1 MDGEGDQYEERLREV
16 FQSFDGSGAGS
27 LNPEELAELCHAL
40 QLNDTALHTLLHTL
54 IDSQDELNA
63 RVEFEQFRNALI
75 QVLSSTEETLANEEN
90 PTLPDSPEVQPRF
103 IKGGKRYGRR
113 STPEFTHAISEL
125 SHTPPEEDEQE
136 EEALGSTDGTLPSK
150 RERWNADISSPEEY
164 EAEGQLH
171 LWNPDEPG
179 TPRGS
184 MVPLSGL
191 EERLQSACQQL
202 ALPLNGMATLHQLHT
217 LCQHLGMEV
226 GEDAFQSVGEECMM
240 SVQEFVS
247 YILNKHKPPTP
258 SASTPYRQLKR
269 HHSMQPFDETG
280 RRISSVL
287 SSTIGLRLFSELDD
301 GTGHT
306 AVEQLLDTWLEEGV
320 ENSSE
325 ILQALEFSLDG
336 KVNLTELT
344 AALENELLVTKNSI
358 HQAALVSFKAEIRH
372 LLERVDLELREK
384 EKIRSDLEKAEKLKS
399 QLASEVDEH
408 HSAIERINDL
418 NLRKLE
424 QEHKDRMVALR
435 AEMSK
440 EVELVRQQANQQ
452 REELEQ
458 EVRRIREDE
467 TFLREHLT
475 LTIKENGRLEAELLD
490 STERLIEA
498 EAQLSKLQRN
508 LDSVLKEKF
517 GDLDLSN
524 AEFYQQEERLRQLRS
539 NYEEQCRELQDR
551 IDELQAQ
558 LEEFRAL
565 GRAPQTSLM
574 PSLSDELDSKSPGM
588 DSDQG
593 LGSEEGQPFNMS
605 LEAEMMLEQL
615 KEQHVREM
623 ENIRAQLDC
632 KVNECQHKLEEQ
644 KTSHEEERSLLSL
657 QHQQNLQALKKEAA
671 EALER
676 AQGLQ
681 EQLEQERRSMQ
692 VRQGVELDELRALHQ
707 QELSSLSQE
716 AQDARSQALK
726 LEEQLKELEESIM
739 KEREELHKAHVEE
752 LSLIELQHKETLEAT
767 VKEERETLQVER
779 VEAEKRL
786 AEEWEREKLHLKQIH
801 KEVLRVRL
809 EEAQQRS
816 EQERMELERRL
827 QEEWER
833 EKQQQEESN
842 KAALQAVLEE
852 ELVRLLKEQEDRERK
867 LTEQWEAERMLLE
880 EQHHAQLQ
888 QRIQQEKERTQ
899 AQEEE
904 AMCRR
909 MKEWEREKAQLQ
921 KQHDEVLQAR
931 LEEQRERLQAEREE
945 LERRWQ
951 EVLEEEQSRMV
962 EAHREAM
969 QELSVK
975 HSEERERLGC
985 MLEKLRTDI
994 GEERKEL
1001 EIHFSQRIK
1010 EVEARFSGDQE
1021 AVSERF
1027 QTDVR
1032 KLEQHYQSE
1041 LAALTQRHTADH
1053 VRWEEEMEAA
1063 VQEAEQQ
1070 RRLLREAL
1078 QLERENM
1085 VQEFTLERERLE
1097 RNHAVDMEALR
1108 EKNLQL
1114 QNELENFISSAQT
1127 KEIELSR
1134 QLNELHNRLQE
1145 NLEAKDA
1152 LLAHSESR
1160 AEELE
1165 QLLRQASDDFL
1176 QERAELQSSLLEL
1189 EGRHAQTLSLAEKQL
1204 QEQSDLLAERAEL
1217 RGKMEEMEKVLRQ
1230 AVEDFHYE
1238 RLELQGIV
1246 AALEEKLQDSV
1257 SMVMKKEEQRTA
1269 LLAER
1274 DRLALRVQQMES
1286 ELGEATRGMIVSKQ
1300 VVEELSLSDLPREV
1314 EMEFLASSSENCGVV
1329 KEVWEDETAD
1339 HHSEDF
1345 SVLGEDSPSAQDE
1358 ELEGELSMQKENT
1371 GDFEDTQTANDHML
1385 TFCSAVV
1392 LSCSEGDFTN
1402 STEKVE
1408 EGCFSDASAVQVELD
1423 ELNNFEPGNP
1433 NTTDQAEVVFAVDSL
1448 VVSSTDEV
1456 DANIQTAVV
1465 SSEMVDE
1472 EFSKSVAE
1480 NKEGFEVGEPAT
1492 ETGDAELFVS
1502 HEDHKLEVYNGLG
1515 GRLEE
1520 DSNADVDY
1528 RTEEPDNNVVDNTE
1542 FDVGTVSV
1550 TELNSRTEFKN
1561 SVEMANVEVSSEL
1574 HPEGELEVTRMDCI
1588 TEETAEDDLCA
1599 AGAMK
1604 DCANVTTETASL
1616 DKEVVNCAS
1625 PAFMASAVVSEE
1637 VFSNVQEMGHTEADQ
1652 LVVADEIVAQCTD
1665 ITGILDLEENVDD
1678 SGITTVEED
1687 HGKENEAHEG
1697 AEVISDIAMADD
1709 TEEPQDVE
1717 VADQFE
1723 VSSTETETSYHK
1735 DHRQDLEPMDQVDI
1749 KDDNDDSSGTKA
1761 QDSTVALE
1769 SGPRLKKEE
1778 EEKTL
1783 HDKDMCAREI
1793 LELQEIAVQFKD
1805 QSSLLEVLQDQYSN
1819 AVEQNLSLQEQL
1831 AQLQQHTNELD
1842 LLLDLNRGKLEESH
1856 ELRVELITMAA
1867 QAKELE
1873 IKELELAELQRSY
1886 EECVC
1891 ENMHLADRNRKL
1903 EKRVQTLESKM
1914 HVVQEFHEQQ
1924 TCLLE
1929 EIARMREE
1937 NAKLSTAVQELE
1949 KQDETILA
1957 LQQDAES
1964 SDSSDDSFLDFN
1976 ARLEAKITA
1985 MSELEDCCSEFEK
1998 QNSRLRLAL
2007 TQLQEKS
2014 FRIHERMQ
2022 DHRSEAGRL
2031 AEENLI
2037 LRQKISALKEE
2048 DLRENQ
2054 RELLLQVEHFRKE
2067 RNAAQKVADG
2077 LKRQISELRRRGQQ
2091 LEEEN
2096 NALSQQNVKHA
2107 LSVDTL
2113 QHTLEEVIRQHGSG
2127 SSNERKE
2134 LENGEDFAVP
2144 VNRTEKLDEEKELL
2158 RAELNRC
2165 VEKMTRLRS
2174 VETQLAQLLNER
2186 QTADKHNQ
2194 ALRAQLI
2201 KAQEKVQAL
2210 DSTLQGLTQQ
2220 NARLK
2225 SDLRITQQERDAL
2238 KQEVISLHKQLQNA
2252 NEKCRLVEMSI
2263 SSVPGGSQQ
2272 GKRVWTELSGLMEA
2286 ELTLLRE
2293 ENQRLQRE
2301 INDARLEMNS
2311 AREKGRQ
2318 LEALVLSVKQ
2328 QKQQNHASLAKAAEQ
2343 ERSALKREIEALHTQ
2358 LRNKICD
2365 SNEEQREMESL
2376 QEENER
2382 LRNKQTILEAQ
2393 LMEAQLIAMLPPS
2406 PLRLSGER
2414 RGQRHG
2420 DEMNPDVS
2428 VQEERE
2434 AALLQMEERMK
2445 EVELTLRNVKLLLQE
2460 KVAQLKEQL
2469 HKNSKADVL
2478 IKDLYVENAQLLK
2491 ALEMSEQ
2498 RQKVAEKKNYLL
2510 EEKIS
2515 SLNKIVR
2522 ELNPSPLTP
2531 VPYHFT
2537 RS

>member
-1 MDGEGDQYEERLREV
+1 MKSHLGPDTSNTSLFGRLMDGEGDQYEERLREV

-54 IDSQDELNA
+54 INSQDQLNA
-63 RVEFEQFRNALI
+63 RVEFEQFKNALI
-75 QVLSSTEETLANEEN
+75 LVLSSPTEETLANEEN
-90 PTLPDSPEVQPRF
+90 PTVSDSPEVQPRF

-125 SHTPPEEDEQE
+125 SHVPPEEDEQE

-150 RERWNADISSPEEY
+150 RERWNADVSSAEEY

-202 ALPLNGMATLHQLHT
+202 ALPLNGMATLHQLHA
-217 LCQHLGMEV
+217 LCQYIGMEV
-226 GEDAFQSVGEECMM
+226 GEDAFQSVGEGCMM

-247 YILNKHKPPTP
+247 YILNKNKPPTP

-269 HHSMQPFDETG
+269 HHSIQPFDETG

-287 SSTIGLRLFSELDD
+287 SSTIGLRLFSVLDD

-344 AALENELLVTKNSI
+344 AALENELLITKNSI

-372 LLERVDLELREK
+372 LLECVDLELREK

-424 QEHKDRMVALR
+424 QENKDRMVALR
-435 AEMSK
+435 VEMSK
-440 EVELVRQQANQQ
+440 EVELVQQQANQQ

-458 EVRRIREDE
+458 EIRTIREDE

-517 GDLDLSN
+517 GDMDLSN
-524 AEFYQQEERLRQLRS
+524 AEFYQQEERLGQLRS

-558 LEEFRAL
+558 LEEYRAI

-588 DSDQG
+588 ESDQG

-605 LEAEMMLEQL
+605 LEAEMVLEQL

-632 KVNECQHKLEEQ
+632 TVNEWQHKLEEQ
-644 KTSHEEERSLLSL
+644 KTSHEEERGLLSL
-657 QHQQNLQALKKEAA
+657 QHQQDLQALKKEAA

-676 AQGLQ
+676 AHGLQ
-681 EQLEQERRSMQ
+681 EQLEQERRSME
-692 VRQGVELDELRALHQ
+692 VLHGVKLDELRARHQ
-707 QELSSLSQE
+707 QELSSLNQE
-716 AQDARSQALK
+716 VQDARSHTLQ
-726 LEEQLKELEESIM
+726 LEEQLKEFEESIM

-752 LSLIELQHKETLEAT
+752 LSLLELQHKETLEAT
-767 VKEERETLQVER
+767 VKEERETLQVDR
-779 VEAEKRL
+779 VEAEKRH
-786 AEEWEREKLHLKQIH
+786 AEEWEREKLQLEQIH

-809 EEAQQRS
+809 EEAQHRS
-816 EQERMELERRL
+816 EQELMELERRL
-827 QEEWER
+827 REEWER
-833 EKQQQEESN
+833 EKQQHEESN

-888 QRIQQEKERTQ
+888 QQIQQEKERAQ
-899 AQEEE
+899 AQKEET
-904 AMCRR
+904 MCRK

-921 KQHDEVLQAR
+921 RQHDEVLQVR
-931 LEEQRERLQAEREE
+931 LEEQRDRLQAEREE

-962 EAHREAM
+962 EAHQEAI

-994 GEERKEL
+994 GQERREL

-1041 LAALTQRHTADH
+1041 LAALTQRHAADH
-1053 VRWEEEMEAA
+1053 AQWDEEMEAS
-1063 VQEAEQQ
+1063 VQDAEQQ

-1078 QLERENM
+1078 QLEREN
-1085 VQEFTLERERLE
+1085 VIQEFTLERERLE
-1097 RNHAVDMEALR
+1097 HSHAVDMEALR

-1114 QNELENFISSAQT
+1114 QNELENFVTSAQT

-1145 NLEAKDA
+1145 NLEAKDT
-1152 LLAHSESR
+1152 LLAH
-1160 AEELE
+1160 AECKADELE

-1176 QERAELQSSLLEL
+1176 QERAELQNNLSKL
-1189 EGRHAQTLSLAEKQL
+1189 EGRHAETISLAEKRL
-1204 QEQSDLLAERAEL
+1204 REQSDLLAERVEL

-1257 SMVMKKEEQRTA
+1257 SMVMKKEEQRTV

-1286 ELGEATRGMIVSKQ
+1286 ELGEATRAMIVSKQ
-1300 VVEELSLSDLPREV
+1300 VVEELSVPDLPREV
-1314 EMEFLASSSENCGVV
+1314 EMEFLALSAEKFVV
-1329 KEVWEDETAD
+1329 KEACEDETAD

-1371 GDFEDTQTANDHML
+1371 GDFEDIPVVSDHML
-1385 TFCSAVV
+1385 TLCSAEV

-1402 STEKVE
+1402 GSEKIK
-1408 EGCFSDASAVQVELD
+1408 EGCFSDAGVESN
-1423 ELNNFEPGNP
+1423 ELSNFDEPGNS
-1433 NTTDQAEVVFAVDSL
+1433 NTADEAEVVFAIHNL
-1448 VVSSTDEV
+1448 LVSSTEEI
-1456 DANIQTAVV
+1456 DASMQTAVV
-1465 SSEMVDE
+1465 SSEMV
-1472 EFSKSVAE
+1472 EFSRSVAE
-1480 NKEGFEVGEPAT
+1480 DKEPAI
-1492 ETGDAELFVS
+1492 ESGDARLFES
-1502 HEDHKLEVYNGLG
+1502 YDDHEVEVYNRPGD
-1515 GRLEE
+1515 RLEE
-1520 DSNADVDY
+1520 DKNSNANADWI
-1528 RTEEPDNNVVDNTE
+1528 VDNTE
-1542 FDVGTVSV
+1542 VEVSTVSV
-1550 TELNSRTEFKN
+1550 TELNSRTMFKD
-1561 SVEMANVEVSSEL
+1561 SVEMAS
-1574 HPEGELEVTRMDCI
+1574 ELEVTRTICK
-1588 TEETAEDDLCA
+1588 TEEMTADDLCA
-1599 AGAMK
+1599 ARAIKG
-1604 DCANVTTETASL
+1604 CANVTTSL
-1616 DKEVVNCAS
+1616 DEDVINCAS
-1625 PAFMASAVVSEE
+1625 PAFMTSAVVSE
-1637 VFSNVQEMGHTEADQ
+1637 VFSNVHEIGHTEVDQ
-1652 LVVADEIVAQCTD
+1652 LVVVEEIVAQCTD
-1665 ITGILDLEENVDD
+1665 ITGIPDLEENVDD
-1678 SGITTVEED
+1678 SGITAVEED
-1687 HGKENEAHEG
+1687 HGKDNEAHEG

-1709 TEEPQDVE
+1709 TEDPQDVE

-1723 VSSTETETSYHK
+1723 VRSTETETSYHK
-1735 DHRQDLEPMDQVDI
+1735 DHRQDFEPMGQVDI
-1749 KDDNDDSSGTKA
+1749 KDDSNGTKA
-1761 QDSTVALE
+1761 KDSTVALE
-1769 SGPRLKKEE
+1769 SRPTLKKEE
-1778 EEKTL
+1778 EEETP
-1783 HDKDMCAREI
+1783 HDKDVYAREI
-1793 LELQEIAVQFKD
+1793 LELQDIAVQFKD

-1831 AQLQQHTNELD
+1831 AQLQQHTNDLE

-1914 HVVQEFHEQQ
+1914 HIVQEFHKQQ
-1924 TCLLE
+1924 TCLLD

-1949 KQDETILA
+1949 KQDEPILE

-1964 SDSSDDSFLDFN
+1964 SDSSDESFLEFS
-1976 ARLEAKITA
+1976 AQLEAKVTA

-1998 QNSRLRLAL
+1998 QNLRLRLAL

-2022 DHRSEAGRL
+2022 DHRSEAERL
-2031 AEENLI
+2031 VEENLI
-2037 LRQKISALKEE
+2037 LRQKISVLKEE

-2054 RELLLQVEHFRKE
+2054 HELLLQVEHFRKE

-2077 LKRQISELRRRGQQ
+2077 LKRQISELRRHGQQ

-2134 LENGEDFAVP
+2134 LENDEDLVVP
-2144 VNRTEKLDEEKELL
+2144 INRTEKLDEEKELL

-2210 DSTLQGLTQQ
+2210 DSTLQGLAQQ

-2328 QKQQNHASLAKAAEQ
+2328 QKQQNQASLSKAAEQ

-2358 LRNKICD
+2358 LHNKICD

-2406 PLRLSGER
+2406 SLRLSGER
-2414 RGQRHG
+2414 RGHRH

-2434 AALLQMEERMK
+2434 AALLQMEGRMK

-2478 IKDLYVENAQLLK
+2478 IKDLYVENAHLLK

-2537 RS
+2537 RT

>member
-54 IDSQDELNA
+54 INSQDQLNA
-63 RVEFEQFRNALI
+63 RVEFEQFKNALI
-75 QVLSSTEETLANEEN
+75 LVLSSPTEEALANEEN

-125 SHTPPEEDEQE
+125 SHMPPEEDEQE

-150 RERWNADISSPEEY
+150 RERWNADVSSAEEY

-202 ALPLNGMATLHQLHT
+202 ALPLNGMATLHQLHA
-217 LCQHLGMEV
+217 LCQYIGMEV
-226 GEDAFQSVGEECMM
+226 HGCMM

-247 YILNKHKPPTP
+247 YILNKNKPPTP

-269 HHSMQPFDETG
+269 HHSIQPFDETG

-287 SSTIGLRLFSELDD
+287 SSTIGLRLFSVLDD

-344 AALENELLVTKNSI
+344 AALENELLITKNSI

-372 LLERVDLELREK
+372 LLECVDLELREK

-424 QEHKDRMVALR
+424 QEHKDHMVALR
-435 AEMSK
+435 VEMSK
-440 EVELVRQQANQQ
+440 EVELVQQQANQQ

-458 EVRRIREDE
+458 EIRTIREDE
-467 TFLREHLT
+467 TFLRERLT

-524 AEFYQQEERLRQLRS
+524 AEFYQQEERLGQLRS

-558 LEEFRAL
+558 LEEYRAI
-565 GRAPQTSLM
+565 GRTPQTSLM

-588 DSDQG
+588 ESDQG

-605 LEAEMMLEQL
+605 LEAEMVLEQL

-623 ENIRAQLDC
+623 ENIRAQ
-632 KVNECQHKLEEQ
+632 
-644 KTSHEEERSLLSL
+644 
-657 QHQQNLQALKKEAA
+657 
-671 EALER
+671 
-676 AQGLQ
+676 
-681 EQLEQERRSMQ
+681 
-692 VRQGVELDELRALHQ
+692 
-707 QELSSLSQE
+707 
-716 AQDARSQALK
+716 
-726 LEEQLKELEESIM
+726 
-739 KEREELHKAHVEE
+739 
-752 LSLIELQHKETLEAT
+752 
-767 VKEERETLQVER
+767 
-779 VEAEKRL
+779 
-786 AEEWEREKLHLKQIH
+786 
-801 KEVLRVRL
+801 
-809 EEAQQRS
+809 
-816 EQERMELERRL
+816 
-827 QEEWER
+827 
-833 EKQQQEESN
+833 
-842 KAALQAVLEE
+842 
-852 ELVRLLKEQEDRERK
+852 
-867 LTEQWEAERMLLE
+867 
-880 EQHHAQLQ
+880 
-888 QRIQQEKERTQ
+888 
-899 AQEEE
+899 
-904 AMCRR
+904 
-909 MKEWEREKAQLQ
+909 
-921 KQHDEVLQAR
+921 
-931 LEEQRERLQAEREE
+931 
-945 LERRWQ
+945 
-951 EVLEEEQSRMV
+951 
-962 EAHREAM
+962 
-969 QELSVK
+969 
-975 HSEERERLGC
+975 
-985 MLEKLRTDI
+985 
-994 GEERKEL
+994 KEL

-1041 LAALTQRHTADH
+1041 LAALTQRHAADH
-1053 VRWEEEMEAA
+1053 ARWDEEMEAS
-1063 VQEAEQQ
+1063 VQDAEQQ

-1078 QLERENM
+1078 QLEREN
-1085 VQEFTLERERLE
+1085 VIQEFTLERERLE
-1097 RNHAVDMEALR
+1097 HSHAVDMEALR

-1114 QNELENFISSAQT
+1114 QNELENFVTSAQT

-1145 NLEAKDA
+1145 NLETKDT
-1152 LLAHSESR
+1152 LLAH
-1160 AEELE
+1160 AECKADELE

-1176 QERAELQSSLLEL
+1176 QERAELQNNLSKL
-1189 EGRHAQTLSLAEKQL
+1189 EGRHAETISLAEKRL
-1204 QEQSDLLAERAEL
+1204 REQSDLLAERVEL

-1246 AALEEKLQDSV
+1246 AALEEQLQDSV
-1257 SMVMKKEEQRTA
+1257 SMVMKKEEQRTV

-1286 ELGEATRGMIVSKQ
+1286 ELGEATRAMIVSKQ
-1300 VVEELSLSDLPREV
+1300 VVEELSVPDLPREV
-1314 EMEFLASSSENCGVV
+1314 EIEFLALSAEKFVV
-1329 KEVWEDETAD
+1329 KEACEDETAD

-1371 GDFEDTQTANDHML
+1371 GEFEDIPVVSDHML
-1385 TFCSAVV
+1385 ILCSAEV
-1392 LSCSEGDFTN
+1392 LS
-1402 STEKVE
+1402 
-1408 EGCFSDASAVQVELD
+1408 L
-1423 ELNNFEPGNP
+1423 
-1433 NTTDQAEVVFAVDSL
+1433 
-1448 VVSSTDEV
+1448 
-1456 DANIQTAVV
+1456 V
-1465 SSEMVDE
+1465 SSEMV
-1472 EFSKSVAE
+1472 EFSRSVAE
-1480 NKEGFEVGEPAT
+1480 DKECFEVEEPAI
-1492 ETGDAELFVS
+1492 ESGDARLFES
-1502 HEDHKLEVYNGLG
+1502 YDDHEVEVYNRPGD
-1515 GRLEE
+1515 RLEE
-1520 DSNADVDY
+1520 DKNSNANADWI
-1528 RTEEPDNNVVDNTE
+1528 VDNTE
-1542 FDVGTVSV
+1542 VSTVSV
-1550 TELNSRTEFKN
+1550 TELNSRTMFKD
-1561 SVEMANVEVSSEL
+1561 SVEMAN
-1574 HPEGELEVTRMDCI
+1574 ELEVTSIICK
-1588 TEETAEDDLCA
+1588 TEEMTADDLCA
-1599 AGAMK
+1599 ARAIK
-1604 DCANVTTETASL
+1604 DCANVTTSL
-1616 DKEVVNCAS
+1616 DEDVINCAS
-1625 PAFMASAVVSEE
+1625 PAFMTSAVVK
-1637 VFSNVQEMGHTEADQ
+1637 D
-1652 LVVADEIVAQCTD
+1652 
-1665 ITGILDLEENVDD
+1665 
-1678 SGITTVEED
+1678 
-1687 HGKENEAHEG
+1687 
-1697 AEVISDIAMADD
+1697 
-1709 TEEPQDVE
+1709 PQDVE

-1723 VSSTETETSYHK
+1723 VRSTETETSYHK
-1735 DHRQDLEPMDQVDI
+1735 DHRQDFEPMDQVDL
-1749 KDDNDDSSGTKA
+1749 KDDSNGTKA
-1761 QDSTVALE
+1761 KDSTVALE
-1769 SGPRLKKEE
+1769 SRPTLKKEE
-1778 EEKTL
+1778 EEETP
-1783 HDKDMCAREI
+1783 HDKDVYAREI
-1793 LELQEIAVQFKD
+1793 LELQDIAVQFKD

-1831 AQLQQHTNELD
+1831 AQLQQHTNELE

-1914 HVVQEFHEQQ
+1914 HIVQEFHKQQ

-1949 KQDETILA
+1949 KQDEPILE

-1964 SDSSDDSFLDFN
+1964 SDSSDESFLDFS
-1976 ARLEAKITA
+1976 AQLEAKVTA

-1998 QNSRLRLAL
+1998 QNLRLRLAL

-2022 DHRSEAGRL
+2022 DHRYRKMA
-2031 AEENLI
+2031 
-2037 LRQKISALKEE
+2037 ISLLKC
-2048 DLRENQ
+2048 
-2054 RELLLQVEHFRKE
+2054 V
-2067 RNAAQKVADG
+2067 
-2077 LKRQISELRRRGQQ
+2077 LK
-2091 LEEEN
+2091 
-2096 NALSQQNVKHA
+2096 
-2107 LSVDTL
+2107 
-2113 QHTLEEVIRQHGSG
+2113 
-2127 SSNERKE
+2127 
-2134 LENGEDFAVP
+2134 
-2144 VNRTEKLDEEKELL
+2144 KLCCHLPL
-2158 RAELNRC
+2158 F
-2165 VEKMTRLRS
+2165 
-2174 VETQLAQLLNER
+2174 Q
-2186 QTADKHNQ
+2186 
-2194 ALRAQLI
+2194 
-2201 KAQEKVQAL
+2201 VQAL
-2210 DSTLQGLTQQ
+2210 DSTLQGLAQQ

-2252 NEKCRLVEMSI
+2252 NEKMSI

-2328 QKQQNHASLAKAAEQ
+2328 QKQQNQASLSKSAEQ

-2358 LRNKICD
+2358 LHNK
-2365 SNEEQREMESL
+2365 EQREMESL

-2393 LMEAQLIAMLPPS
+2393 LME
-2406 PLRLSGER
+2406 
-2414 RGQRHG
+2414 
-2420 DEMNPDVS
+2420 VF
-2428 VQEERE
+2428 RE
-2434 AALLQMEERMK
+2434 AALLQMEGRMK
-2445 EVELTLRNVKLLLQE
+2445 EVEFTLRNVKLLLQE

-2478 IKDLYVENAQLLK
+2478 IKDLYVENAHLLK

-2537 RS
+2537 RT

>member
-1 MDGEGDQYEERLREV
+1 MKSHLGPDTSNTSLFGRLMDGEGDQYEERLREV

-54 IDSQDELNA
+54 IDSQDQLNA
-63 RVEFEQFRNALI
+63 RVEFEQFKNALI
-75 QVLSSTEETLANEEN
+75 LVLSSSTEETLANEEN
-90 PTLPDSPEVQPRF
+90 PTLPGSPEVQPRF

-125 SHTPPEEDEQE
+125 SHMPPEEDEQE

-150 RERWNADISSPEEY
+150 RERWNAGVSSAEEY

-202 ALPLNGMATLHQLHT
+202 ALPLNGMATLHQLHA
-217 LCQHLGMEV
+217 LCQYIGMEV
-226 GEDAFQSVGEECMM
+226 GEDAFQSVGEGCMM

-247 YILNKHKPPTP
+247 YILNKNKPPTP

-269 HHSMQPFDETG
+269 HHSIQPFDETG

-344 AALENELLVTKNSI
+344 AALENELLITKNSI

-372 LLERVDLELREK
+372 LLECVDLELREK
-384 EKIRSDLEKAEKLKS
+384 EKMRSDLEKAEKLKS

-435 AEMSK
+435 VEMSK

-458 EVRRIREDE
+458 EIRTIREDE
-467 TFLREHLT
+467 TFLRERLT

-490 STERLIEA
+490 GTERLIEA

-558 LEEFRAL
+558 LEEYRAI

-588 DSDQG
+588 ESDQG

-623 ENIRAQLDC
+623 ENIRVQLDC
-632 KVNECQHKLEEQ
+632 TVNEWQHKLEEQ

-657 QHQQNLQALKKEAA
+657 QHQQDLQALKKEAA

-676 AQGLQ
+676 AHGLQ
-681 EQLEQERRSMQ
+681 EQLEQERHSME

-716 AQDARSQALK
+716 VQDTRSHALQ

-752 LSLIELQHKETLEAT
+752 LGLLELQHKEILEAT
-767 VKEERETLQVER
+767 VKQEREKLHVDR
-779 VEAEKRL
+779 VEAEKRH
-786 AEEWEREKLHLKQIH
+786 AEEWEREKLQLEQIH
-801 KEVLRVRL
+801 KEVLRVQL

-816 EQERMELERRL
+816 EQELMELDRRL
-827 QEEWER
+827 REEWKS
-833 EKQQQEESN
+833 EKQQHEESN

-867 LTEQWEAERMLLE
+867 LVEQWEAERMLLE

-888 QRIQQEKERTQ
+888 QQIQQEKERAQ

-904 AMCRR
+904 AMC
-909 MKEWEREKAQLQ
+909 MKIKEWEREKAQLQ
-921 KQHDEVLQAR
+921 RQHDEVLQVR

-951 EVLEEEQSRMV
+951 EVLEEERSRMV
-962 EAHREAM
+962 EAHQEAM

-994 GEERKEL
+994 G
-1001 EIHFSQRIK
+1001 
-1010 EVEARFSGDQE
+1010 QE
-1021 AVSERF
+1021 
-1027 QTDVR
+1027 
-1032 KLEQHYQSE
+1032 
-1041 LAALTQRHTADH
+1041 
-1053 VRWEEEMEAA
+1053 
-1063 VQEAEQQ
+1063 
-1070 RRLLREAL
+1070 
-1078 QLERENM
+1078 
-1085 VQEFTLERERLE
+1085 
-1097 RNHAVDMEALR
+1097 
-1108 EKNLQL
+1108 
-1114 QNELENFISSAQT
+1114 
-1127 KEIELSR
+1127 
-1134 QLNELHNRLQE
+1134 
-1145 NLEAKDA
+1145 
-1152 LLAHSESR
+1152 
-1160 AEELE
+1160 
-1165 QLLRQASDDFL
+1165 
-1176 QERAELQSSLLEL
+1176 
-1189 EGRHAQTLSLAEKQL
+1189 
-1204 QEQSDLLAERAEL
+1204 
-1217 RGKMEEMEKVLRQ
+1217 
-1230 AVEDFHYE
+1230 
-1238 RLELQGIV
+1238 
-1246 AALEEKLQDSV
+1246 
-1257 SMVMKKEEQRTA
+1257 
-1269 LLAER
+1269 
-1274 DRLALRVQQMES
+1274 
-1286 ELGEATRGMIVSKQ
+1286 
-1300 VVEELSLSDLPREV
+1300 
-1314 EMEFLASSSENCGVV
+1314 
-1329 KEVWEDETAD
+1329 
-1339 HHSEDF
+1339 
-1345 SVLGEDSPSAQDE
+1345 
-1358 ELEGELSMQKENT
+1358 
-1371 GDFEDTQTANDHML
+1371 
-1385 TFCSAVV
+1385 
-1392 LSCSEGDFTN
+1392 
-1402 STEKVE
+1402 
-1408 EGCFSDASAVQVELD
+1408 
-1423 ELNNFEPGNP
+1423 
-1433 NTTDQAEVVFAVDSL
+1433 
-1448 VVSSTDEV
+1448 
-1456 DANIQTAVV
+1456 
-1465 SSEMVDE
+1465 
-1472 EFSKSVAE
+1472 
-1480 NKEGFEVGEPAT
+1480 
-1492 ETGDAELFVS
+1492 
-1502 HEDHKLEVYNGLG
+1502 
-1515 GRLEE
+1515 
-1520 DSNADVDY
+1520 
-1528 RTEEPDNNVVDNTE
+1528 
-1542 FDVGTVSV
+1542 
-1550 TELNSRTEFKN
+1550 
-1561 SVEMANVEVSSEL
+1561 
-1574 HPEGELEVTRMDCI
+1574 
-1588 TEETAEDDLCA
+1588 
-1599 AGAMK
+1599 
-1604 DCANVTTETASL
+1604 
-1616 DKEVVNCAS
+1616 
-1625 PAFMASAVVSEE
+1625 
-1637 VFSNVQEMGHTEADQ
+1637 
-1652 LVVADEIVAQCTD
+1652 
-1665 ITGILDLEENVDD
+1665 
-1678 SGITTVEED
+1678 
-1687 HGKENEAHEG
+1687 
-1697 AEVISDIAMADD
+1697 
-1709 TEEPQDVE
+1709 
-1717 VADQFE
+1717 
-1723 VSSTETETSYHK
+1723 
-1735 DHRQDLEPMDQVDI
+1735 
-1749 KDDNDDSSGTKA
+1749 
-1761 QDSTVALE
+1761 
-1769 SGPRLKKEE
+1769 
-1778 EEKTL
+1778 
-1783 HDKDMCAREI
+1783 
-1793 LELQEIAVQFKD
+1793 
-1805 QSSLLEVLQDQYSN
+1805 
-1819 AVEQNLSLQEQL
+1819 
-1831 AQLQQHTNELD
+1831 
-1842 LLLDLNRGKLEESH
+1842 
-1856 ELRVELITMAA
+1856 
-1867 QAKELE
+1867 
-1873 IKELELAELQRSY
+1873 
-1886 EECVC
+1886 
-1891 ENMHLADRNRKL
+1891 
-1903 EKRVQTLESKM
+1903 
-1914 HVVQEFHEQQ
+1914 
-1924 TCLLE
+1924 
-1929 EIARMREE
+1929 
-1937 NAKLSTAVQELE
+1937 
-1949 KQDETILA
+1949 
-1957 LQQDAES
+1957 
-1964 SDSSDDSFLDFN
+1964 
-1976 ARLEAKITA
+1976 
-1985 MSELEDCCSEFEK
+1985 
-1998 QNSRLRLAL
+1998 
-2007 TQLQEKS
+2007 
-2014 FRIHERMQ
+2014 
-2022 DHRSEAGRL
+2022 RSEAERL

-2037 LRQKISALKEE
+2037 LRQKISVLKED

-2054 RELLLQVEHFRKE
+2054 HELLLQVEHFRKE

-2077 LKRQISELRRRGQQ
+2077 LKRQISELRRHGQQ

-2096 NALSQQNVKHA
+2096 SALSQQNVKHA

-2134 LENGEDFAVP
+2134 LENGEDLVLS

-2174 VETQLAQLLNER
+2174 VETHLAQLLNER

-2252 NEKCRLVEMSI
+2252 NEKCQLVEMSI

-2293 ENQRLQRE
+2293 ENLRLQRE
-2301 INDARLEMNS
+2301 INDARLEMSS

-2328 QKQQNHASLAKAAEQ
+2328 QKQQNQASLSKAAEQ

-2358 LRNKICD
+2358 LHNKICD

-2406 PLRLSGER
+2406 SLRLSGER
-2414 RGQRHG
+2414 RGHRH
-2420 DEMNPDVS
+2420 DEMNPDIS

-2434 AALLQMEERMK
+2434 AALLQMEGRMK

-2478 IKDLYVENAQLLK
+2478 IKDLYVENAHLLK

-2537 RS
+2537 RT